1 MRFLVSI
8 LAALGLTSPPVAAD
22 TSTKEP
28 SEAELA
34 RKSYIESVSADPTEE
49 QLARKARSIAEIAQL
64 GLPYSENLPV
74 IEDEAGALRR
84 SDEEVAARALAVM
97 ITAVKGETRD
107 QALVESVIEQYG
119 AWEFFSPEERDFIE
133 TAELPNEAYVQM
145 SWRYESVAVLLWA
158 IGLIDELPAP
168 DQIIDAAMLGSVF
181 RELGAEGLIQ
191 KAKLRPQSEILDAA
205 DLAYR
210 LHWAAV
216 EARVKSVAP
225 PDGLHPGIAYE
236 RHYALNWL
244 IGYAGLDWDNMA
256 TDT

>member
-1 MRFLVSI
+1 MKFLFSI
-8 LAALGLTSPPVAAD
+8 LAALGLTSQASEAEA
-22 TSTKEP
+22 SKEP

-34 RKSYIESVSADPTEE
+34 RKSYIESVSADPTEA
-49 QLARKARSIAEIAQL
+49 QLARKEKSIAEIERL
-64 GLPYSENLPV
+64 GLPYAENLPV
-74 IEDEAGALRR
+74 IEDETKALRR

-107 QALVESVIEQYG
+107 QALIESVVEQYG
-119 AWEFFSPEERDFIE
+119 AWELFTPEERAFIE
-133 TAELPNEAYVQM
+133 AVNLPDEAYVQM

-158 IGLIDELPAP
+158 IGLIEELPAP

-191 KAKLRPQSEILDAA
+191 KARLRPQSEILDAA

-216 EARVKSVAP
+216 EARVNGAP
-225 PDGLHPGIAYE
+225 SPDGLHPGIAYE